1 MQKPWL
7 FVGYKLVRGA
17 HIPAVQVVLGQAVVL
32 GQVAVLAVAVAVVWA
47 WVPGAA
53 FDVGY
58 QLLYSSLDVAVEVLE
73 VPESYLRNK
82 LLVISQQ

>member
-32 GQVAVLAVAVAVVWA
+32 GQVAVLAVVVWA